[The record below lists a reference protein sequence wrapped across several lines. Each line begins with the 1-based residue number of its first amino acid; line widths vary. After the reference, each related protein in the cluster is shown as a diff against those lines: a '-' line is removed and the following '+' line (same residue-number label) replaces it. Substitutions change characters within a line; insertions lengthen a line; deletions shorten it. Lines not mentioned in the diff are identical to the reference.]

1 MWEEDE
7 MDSGNSER
15 TGLRGSGGESAVKV
29 WSGQHV

>member
-7 MDSGNSER
+7 MDSENSER
-15 TGLRGSGGESAVKV
+15 TELRGSEGGSAVKV